1 MESKGWHGGLPPYR
15 GSTVGRRL
23 SFNTYFRIKLESH
36 LEIISW
42 RKLDNSETEGQD
54 RPAVSPTRGTW
65 PPSPLLPNRW
75 GLEHLGPEEDA
86 EGALGWLGEGKR
98 PLVTVDGCGIIA
110 FQTRK
115 AKP

>member
-1 MESKGWHGGLPPYR
+1 MAGYQDPTHG
-15 GSTVGRRL
+15 SMIGRRL
-23 SFNTYFRIKLESH
+23 SFNTYFRLELESH
-36 LEIISW
+36 LETISW
-42 RKLDNSETEGQD
+42 HRLDNSETEDWD
-54 RPAVSPTRGTW
+54 RPTVSPTRGTW
-65 PPSPLLPNRW
+65 PPSSLLPNRL

-86 EGALGWLGEGKR
+86 EGALGWLGEGKT